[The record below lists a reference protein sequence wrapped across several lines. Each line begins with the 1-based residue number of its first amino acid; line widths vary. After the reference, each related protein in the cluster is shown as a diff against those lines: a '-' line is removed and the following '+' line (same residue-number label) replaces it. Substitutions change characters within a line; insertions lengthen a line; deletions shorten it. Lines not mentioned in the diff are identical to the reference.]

1 MFSSDMWQM
10 GKWLDASPQQPCTF
24 HINFR
29 CCIHI
34 DHLKVEQSFF
44 LILKIS
50 LSGGACEDTKS
61 KIDHF
66 SKNFQKI
73 ILFDFSF
80 PQNTVSLETVDWSPR
95 SFSLISLNST
105 SDLHLDVT
113 RESTAPVAT
122 GVRYHPYVI
131 MVSECNERIFQPIWV
146 KWDNGVKRPHT
157 NRRPSY

>member
-1 MFSSDMWQM
+1 MLYSYRS
-10 GKWLDASPQQPCTF
+10 
-24 HINFR
+24 
-29 CCIHI
+29 
-34 DHLKVEQSFF
+34 LKSNVGPIFQ
-44 LILKIS
+44 IPKIS

-80 PQNTVSLETVDWSPR
+80 PQHTVSLETVEGYPR

-113 RESTAPVAT
+113 RGSTATFVS
-122 GVRYHPYVI
+122 GLRDHPYVI
-131 MVSECNERIFQPIWV
+131 MVSECNERI
-146 KWDNGVKRPHT
+146 
-157 NRRPSY
+157 

>member
-1 MFSSDMWQM
+1 M
-10 GKWLDASPQQPCTF
+10 GPIFQIP
-24 HINFR
+24 
-29 CCIHI
+29 
-34 DHLKVEQSFF
+34 
-44 LILKIS
+44 KIS

-80 PQNTVSLETVDWSPR
+80 PQHTVSLEMVAWYPR

-113 RESTAPVAT
+113 RGSTAPVAT
-122 GVRYHPYVI
+122 EVQDHPYVI
-131 MVSECNERIFQPIWV
+131 MVSECNERI
-146 KWDNGVKRPHT
+146 
-157 NRRPSY
+157 